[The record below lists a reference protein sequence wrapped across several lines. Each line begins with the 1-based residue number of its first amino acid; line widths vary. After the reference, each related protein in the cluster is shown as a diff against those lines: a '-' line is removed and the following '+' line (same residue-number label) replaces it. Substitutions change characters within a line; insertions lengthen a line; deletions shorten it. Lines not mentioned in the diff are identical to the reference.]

1 MTKNPIQAALD
12 AIRALHHSDLVDS
25 AVLHLVGMPSDQLET
40 ALEMFERRMIEVVAA
55 DAPKSSF
62 EYCQGIADAAI
73 QCVRARL
80 AEIESAGGGG
90 RA

>member
-1 MTKNPIQAALD
+1 MTNPVQAALD
-12 AIRALHHSDLVDS
+12 DIRALHHSDLVDS

-40 ALEMFERRMIEVVAA
+40 ALEMFQRRMIQVASEQS
-55 DAPKSSF
+55 PNSSF
-62 EYCQGIADAAI
+62 EYCRGIADAVI

-80 AEIESAGGGG
+80 AEIDSAGGGG